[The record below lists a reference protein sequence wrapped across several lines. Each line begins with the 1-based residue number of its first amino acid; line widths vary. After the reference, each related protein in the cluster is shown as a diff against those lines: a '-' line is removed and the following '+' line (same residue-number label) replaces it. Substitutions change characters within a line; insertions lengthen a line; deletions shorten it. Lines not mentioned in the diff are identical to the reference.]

1 MDMGIFGP
9 TRVEILQR
17 FAEKMEGNYI
27 RQGLL
32 KNDYVE
38 YSYKSWPV
46 FMDYVTHSN
55 GQTTTTYTR
64 IRIPFKNDQGFKFK
78 IYQEGFF
85 SGIGKVFG
93 MQDIQIGEEDFDDRF
108 IIKSSS
114 EESIKTLLRE
124 DIRQQMLRIPKLHL
138 TINRDDA
145 FLNAKLDYNETMLE
159 YQVLGMIKDLNL
171 LVDVSDIMEAVMDQM
186 VTMDITTEEMP
197 SFRMRTY

>member
-1 MDMGIFGP
+1 MGIFGP
-9 TRVEILQR
+9 SHVEVLQR

-46 FMDYVTHSN
+46 FMDYVTHST

-64 IRIPFKNDQGFKFK
+64 IRIPFRNDQGFKFK

-93 MQDIQIGEEDFDDRF
+93 MQDIQIGQMDFDERF

-114 EESIKTLLRE
+114 EETVKALLNDTIRE
-124 DIRQQMLRIPKLHL
+124 SMLKIPKLHL

-159 YQVLGMIKDLNL
+159 YQVVGMIKDLNL
-171 LVDVSDIMEAVMDQM
+171 LIDISRLMEAVMDQM
-186 VTMDITTEEMP
+186 VTIDVTTEEMT
-197 SFRMRTY
+197 SFRMRT